1 MKKETLQYLG
11 KEYSLRKAHTPVI
24 VYIAG
29 PMTGYENQ
37 NVDAFINARIKLM
50 ELGYTVIDPP
60 QIKMNFM
67 GVPHPEVPIANAP
80 GLRADILALTLCN
93 AICLLPGWEQSRG
106 ARLEC
111 AIAITL
117 GFDFIDIETGESCA
131 RPPFVAVTHGY
142 AEEQPDGPHSYTDMW
157 IAVSILINNVTA
169 DSYADRAEKL
179 LKAAWCGQ
187 SLQAAVKKYA
197 LAFGVNADRHV
208 DFELTDE
215 EIKAVRS
222 VL

>member
-1 MKKETLQYLG
+1 MKRETFEYLG
-11 KEYSLRKAHTPVI
+11 REYSLHKAHTPVI

-37 NVDAFINARIKLM
+37 NVDAFITQRVKLM
-50 ELGYTVIDPP
+50 ERGYTVIDPP
-60 QIKMNFM
+60 QINMNFM
-67 GVPHPEVPIANAP
+67 GTPHPEVPIANAP
-80 GLRADILALTLCN
+80 GLRADILALMLCN
-93 AICLLPGWEQSRG
+93 AICLLPGWEHSRG

-117 GFDFIDIETGESCA
+117 GFNFIDYETGESCP

-142 AEEQPDGPHSYTDMW
+142 AEEMPTDAHSYADMW
-157 IAVSILINNVTA
+157 MAMTILINNVDA
-169 DSYADRAEKL
+169 DTYADRAEKL

-187 SLQAAVKKYA
+187 SLQSAVKKFA
-197 LAFGVNADRHV
+197 LAFGINPDRRA

-215 EIKAVRS
+215 EIHAVRQ